1 MIDLNQK
8 ENAYQSIKEM
18 IVHGDLQMGQNVSDR
33 LLSKKLNLGLTP
45 IRDALNLLK
54 SYRAGSIVVMNVK
67 TGEILCMA
75 STPAYDPNK
84 IIQKPNKKYWES
96 LLNNNLSPLSFRSIQ
111 GLYAPGS
118 IFKVVTAYAGLD
130 LGVITLKTEHV
141 CKGVFSVKSG

>member
-1 MIDLNQK
+1 
-8 ENAYQSIKEM
+8 
-18 IVHGDLQMGQNVSDR
+18 
-33 LLSKKLNLGLTP
+33 
-45 IRDALNLLK
+45 
-54 SYRAGSIVVMNVK
+54 MNVK

-118 IFKVVTAYAGLD
+118 TFKMIVAIAA
-130 LGVITLKTEHV
+130 LKHDIIETSFKNL
-141 CKGVFSVKSG
+141 CTIYFNT